1 VYAEN
6 KLKGIH
12 MDTRYRILSSAGS
25 ITDFFLCPTEF
36 LYNEFATKFGYKVAD
51 EVFYS
56 LYKKTRSSLIYRQIT
71 PINIL
76 ADQNTKKYVF
86 KLYDNRQIETVCIK
100 RRTGTTVCLSTQSGC
115 SVRCIFCESGK
126 NGLHRNLSASEIIQQ
141 FLFVSE
147 DVNRIVFM
155 GIGEPLNNYEEVL
168 KAIHIL
174 RDRKGV
180 DFPTDGITISTVGPI
195 PALHRLK
202 QESLKIQLTLSLH
215 ATDQATRNE
224 LIPGMVNFSINETI
238 SEALSWQRKHNRK
251 LTIAYLLLPGIN
263 DFESDSQR
271 LVQWFGHKNVIIN
284 LMSYN
289 GVNTSKLITANDNQL
304 YKFMETLEKGFVE
317 VSIRKTNGS
326 KINAACGQLIAK
338 EI

>member
-1 VYAEN
+1 
-6 KLKGIH
+6 
-12 MDTRYRILSSAGS
+12 MDTKYHMYNSTGNIV
-25 ITDFFLCPTEF
+25 DYFLCPTEF
-36 LYNEFATKFGYKVAD
+36 LYNEFEANFGSNVAD
-51 EVFYS
+51 EVFSS
-56 LYKKTRSSLIYRQIT
+56 LYKRNRRSLVYRQII
-71 PINIL
+71 PIKTL
-76 ADQNTKKYVF
+76 SDSGTKKYVF
-86 KLYDNRQIETVCIK
+86 KLFDNRQIETVCIK

-115 SVRCIFCESGK
+115 SVGCIFCESGK
-126 NGLHRNLSASEIIQQ
+126 NGLHRNLNASEIIQQ
-141 FLFVSE
+141 FLFINE

-174 RDRKGV
+174 RDRKGL

-215 ATDQATRNE
+215 ATDQITRNK
-224 LIPGMVNFSINETI
+224 LIPGMANYSINETI
-238 SEALSWQRKHNRK
+238 SEALSWQRKHNRE

-263 DFESDSQR
+263 DLENDSQR
-271 LVQWFGHKNVIIN
+271 LIQWFSHKNVRIN
-284 LMSYN
+284 LMKYN
-289 GVNTSKLITANDNQL
+289 GPETSKIVTANDYQL
-304 YKFMETLEKGFVE
+304 HRFMGVLKKGFVE
-317 VSIRKTNGS
+317 VAIRKTTGK

>member
-1 VYAEN
+1 
-6 KLKGIH
+6 
-12 MDTRYRILSSAGS
+12 MDTKYRILNSEGS
-25 ITDFFLCPTEF
+25 VTDFFLCPTEF
-36 LYNEFATKFGYKVAD
+36 LYNEFATNFGCTVAD

-56 LYKKTRSSLIYRQIT
+56 LYKKNRSPSIYRQII

-76 ADQNTKKYVF
+76 TDPSTKKYVF

-126 NGLHRNLSASEIIQQ
+126 NGLYRNLSASEIIQQ
-141 FLFVSE
+141 FFFVNE
-147 DVNRIVFM
+147 NVNRIVFM

-174 RDRKGV
+174 RDRKGL
-180 DFPTDGITISTVGPI
+180 DFPTDGITISTVGPL

-224 LIPGMVNFSINETI
+224 LIPVMVNFSISETI

-263 DFESDSQR
+263 DSESDSQR
-271 LVQWFGHKNVIIN
+271 LVQWFSHKNVIIN

-289 GVNTSKLITANDNQL
+289 CPKSSKLVTANYNQL
-304 YKFMETLEKGFVE
+304 HKFMEILKNGFVD
-317 VSIRKTNGS
+317 VTIRKANGE

-338 EI
+338 ET

>member
-1 VYAEN
+1 
-6 KLKGIH
+6 
-12 MDTRYRILSSAGS
+12 MDTKYRIPNSANS
-25 ITDFFLCPTEF
+25 ITDFFLYPTEF
-36 LYNEFATKFGYKVAD
+36 LYNEYATKFGCKVAD

-56 LYKKTRSSLIYRQIT
+56 LYKKNRSSLIYRHIF

-76 ADQNTKKYVF
+76 TDPSAKKYVF

-141 FLFVSE
+141 FLFVNE

-174 RDRKGV
+174 RDRKGL

-195 PALHRLK
+195 PSLHRLK

-224 LIPGMVNFSINETI
+224 LIPGMVNYSINETI

-263 DFESDSQR
+263 DSESDSQR
-271 LVQWFGHKNVIIN
+271 LVQWFGHKDVIIN

-289 GVNTSKLITANDNQL
+289 GPKTSKLVTANDYHL
-304 YKFMETLEKGFVE
+304 HKFMRILEKGFVD
-317 VSIRKTNGS
+317 VAIRKTTG
-326 KINAACGQLIAK
+326 KEINAACGQLIAK